1 MKQHSHTLP
10 HSLQVLKT
18 KLTHFTLSGAYGGA
32 YGVINYCNIA
42 NSWILLLKTGPM
54 KYILNDYYLPMCTCD
69 PAVDGVLGQDRMVPL
84 WPSWYMAT
92 GP

>member
-18 KLTHFTLSGAYGGA
+18 KLTHFTLSVAYGGA

-42 NSWILLLKTGPM
+42 NSWILLLKTGLM
-54 KYILNDYYLPMCTCD
+54 KYILNDYYLPMCTCG
-69 PAVDGVLGQDRMVPL
+69 PAVGGVWPKGRVVPL
-84 WPSWYMAT
+84 WPRLDMAT

>member
-18 KLTHFTLSGAYGGA
+18 KLTHFTLSVAYGVA

-42 NSWILLLKTGPM
+42 NSWVLLVLM
-54 KYILNDYYLPMCTCD
+54 DLIEYILIDCYLPMCTCD